1 VAKTLVTTSIVN
13 ASNSAT
19 QAVIGETAIYTVTL
33 TVPQGTM
40 PAATLVDV
48 LPAGMA
54 FVELVGTPVV
64 DPAISFTGSLVPVVA
79 SGGQTITFNLGDV
92 TNSDT
97 DSTQPETI
105 EVTFRAVVL
114 NVGGNVSGTQL
125 VNRLRATWNS
135 GANTTP
141 FASSGPVTV
150 IEPKLQTTKTV
161 AVGGFGGNV
170 GDPVTYTITIRQ
182 AASSDTDA
190 FDVSFLD
197 ELPAKIAAPSL
208 VSVVD
213 TAGIVTA
220 GDFSLTGSTL
230 TGGGFDL
237 PKLPAGRTI
246 TLTVSG
252 TLAAPLSATETIV
265 NTASTRWTS
274 LDGDPGQITP
284 NNSNA
289 YERTG
294 GGSADPGQLNNY
306 VASGT
311 ATITPNSADLAIVKT
326 VSNATPNV
334 GDTISFTIT
343 LSNLGPNVAHGV
355 EVTDQLPAGLQF
367 VSATPSQGSFDPGTG
382 IWEVG
387 TVAVGPAAAQTLTIQ
402 ALVLPPTTPGAIPA
416 AQTNVATVT
425 ASDEP
430 DPNPGNNTG
439 TSTVTPLY
447 ADLGVKKTT
456 SNVQPNVGDTITYTV
471 QLFNLGTAAA
481 TNVTVTDS
489 LPANVEFVSATPAA
503 GTTFTPSASGGDW
516 TVPVIAPGQTLVL
529 TITVEATASGISFN
543 TVTIT
548 GSDVYDPNDRNN
560 TAKTPTDPQE
570 ADLIVKKT
578 VDNAR
583 PQVGA
588 EITFTITLDNLG
600 PSAAQNVV
608 VTDLLPAGLDYVSHT
623 ASNGSYVPGTGEWTL
638 GTVNSEA
645 VETLT
650 ITALVL
656 TPSTGPATPQTNI
669 ATATSTTTDPNP
681 DNNTSESTV
690 TPLQADL
697 AIFKIVDDPT
707 PNVGQT
713 IEFTIT
719 VTNLGP
725 DLATGVSVTD
735 VLPAGLTFVS
745 ATASQGSYA
754 VGTGLWTVGTVASA
768 DFPTLVIRAV
778 VDQPASGP
786 PAPITN
792 SATVN
797 GNEYDPDPGNNEDD
811 VTVTPQYADLAVT
824 KTVDDA
830 TPNVGDL
837 VTFTITLENLG
848 VDTATNVT
856 LRDVLPAGLELVTA
870 LPSQGTYDPGTGIWT
885 MGSVDTLFAR
895 TLSVQAIVL
904 APSAGVPQPQ
914 TNSAAVATVDQY
926 DPDPD
931 NDEAEVTV
939 TPQYA
944 DLAVT
949 KTVDEARPNVGDTIT
964 FTVTLENLGVDTA
977 TGVTVVD
984 SLPDGLSLVAATPE
998 AGTSYDPTTG
1008 IWTVGS
1014 LAPAATV
1021 TLLIEAEV
1029 VSGLPQTNTATVATA
1044 DQFDPDPT
1052 NNTDSVTE
1060 TPLSAD
1066 LAIVKS
1072 VNDPAPILGDTVT
1085 YTIVVTNAGPDPAL
1099 NVIATE
1105 RFPLDGLTGIAAG
1118 TPTQGSYDAS
1128 TGLWLVGDLAAGA
1141 SATITFTAVASAVGD
1156 FTNTATVSSTTF
1168 DPDIDNNE
1176 SSVTILVRPS
1186 GIILGTDFG
1195 CDSGPLVR
1203 VVDPRDGTL
1212 RAEFYAYEPGF
1223 RGGVRVYG
1231 ADITGDGIPEIITA
1245 PGPGRPGEIR
1255 VFDRDGNP
1263 LPEYN
1268 FFPFG
1273 PGYRGGVEVAAGS
1286 VTGPG
1291 TFEIVAGQ
1299 SRGQSLVRVFTV
1311 NPGAGVESRPIR
1323 QMQPFGPRYRG
1334 GVTVATA
1341 DVGTFAGGRP
1351 LSASPD
1357 GIAEIIV
1364 GSGGGIPAQVRAFN
1378 AVPARP
1384 VPVGGFRAI
1393 AARYRGGVS
1402 VSKLPGADGAA
1413 DRVLVAG
1420 GRRSGG
1426 QVQTWRH
1433 NGSRFVRDA
1442 AFAAFGGSTA
1452 TVFAAALDAENIF
1465 TVEGL
1470 GGRRPG
1476 VGKNTAPSGGTA
1488 SEVPQTSGFAPPLR
1502 ISVLRP

>member
-1 VAKTLVTTSIVN
+1 
-13 ASNSAT
+13 
-19 QAVIGETAIYTVTL
+19 
-33 TVPQGTM
+33 
-40 PAATLVDV
+40 
-48 LPAGMA
+48 
-54 FVELVGTPVV
+54 
-64 DPAISFTGSLVPVVA
+64 
-79 SGGQTITFNLGDV
+79 
-92 TNSDT
+92 
-97 DSTQPETI
+97 
-105 EVTFRAVVL
+105 
-114 NVGGNVSGTQL
+114 
-125 VNRLRATWNS
+125 
-135 GANTTP
+135 
-141 FASSGPVTV
+141 
-150 IEPKLQTTKTV
+150 
-161 AVGGFGGNV
+161 
-170 GDPVTYTITIRQ
+170 
-182 AASSDTDA
+182 
-190 FDVSFLD
+190 
-197 ELPAKIAAPSL
+197 
-208 VSVVD
+208 
-213 TAGIVTA
+213 
-220 GDFSLTGSTL
+220 
-230 TGGGFDL
+230 
-237 PKLPAGRTI
+237 
-246 TLTVSG
+246 
-252 TLAAPLSATETIV
+252 
-265 NTASTRWTS
+265 
-274 LDGDPGQITP
+274 
-284 NNSNA
+284 
-289 YERTG
+289 
-294 GGSADPGQLNNY
+294 
-306 VASGT
+306 
-311 ATITPNSADLAIVKT
+311 
-326 VSNATPNV
+326 
-334 GDTISFTIT
+334 
-343 LSNLGPNVAHGV
+343 
-355 EVTDQLPAGLQF
+355 
-367 VSATPSQGSFDPGTG
+367 
-382 IWEVG
+382 
-387 TVAVGPAAAQTLTIQ
+387 
-402 ALVLPPTTPGAIPA
+402 
-416 AQTNVATVT
+416 VT

-456 SNVQPNVGDTITYTV
+456 SNVQPNVGDTVTYTV

-489 LPANVEFVSATPAA
+489 LPANVSFVSANPAA
-503 GTTFTPSASGGDW
+503 GTTFTPSAGGGDW
-516 TVPVIAPGQTLVL
+516 TVPVILPGQTLVL
-529 TITVEATASGISFN
+529 TITVEATASGVSFN

-600 PSAAQNVV
+600 PNAAQNVS

-623 ASNGSYVPGTGEWTL
+623 ATTGGYVPGTGEWTL
-638 GTVNSEA
+638 GTVA
-645 VETLT
+645 GGALETLT
-650 ITALVL
+650 ITALVVS
-656 TPSTGPATPQTNI
+656 PGSGPAAPQTNT
-669 ATATSTTTDPNP
+669 ATATSTTPDPNP

-690 TPLQADL
+690 TPLQSDL

-707 PNVGQT
+707 PNIGQT

-725 DLATGVSVTD
+725 DLATGVTVTD

-745 ATASQGSYA
+745 ATASQGSYTA
-754 VGTGLWTVGTVASA
+754 GTGLWTVGTVASA

-778 VDQPASGP
+778 VAAPASGP

-792 SATVN
+792 AATVT
-797 GNEYDPDPGNNEDD
+797 GTEYDPNESNNEDD
-811 VTVTPQYADLAVT
+811 VTVTPQEADLAVT

-830 TPNVGDL
+830 TPNVGDV

-848 VDTATNVT
+848 ADTATNVT
-856 LRDVLPAGLELVTA
+856 LRDVLPGGLELVSA
-870 LPSQGTYDPGTGIWT
+870 LPSQGTYNPGTGIWT
-885 MGSVDTLFAR
+885 VGSVDTLFAR

-904 APSAGVPQPQ
+904 APTFGVPQPQ
-914 TNSAAVATVDQY
+914 TNTAAVATVDQY

-931 NDEAEVTV
+931 NDEDDVTV

-944 DLAVT
+944 DLKVT
-949 KTVDEARPNVGDTIT
+949 KTVDEDRPNVGDTIT

-984 SLPDGLSLVAATPE
+984 SLPSGLSFLAVTPQ

-1008 IWTVGS
+1008 IWTVGT

-1021 TLLIEAEV
+1021 TLQIQAQV
-1029 VSGLPQTNTATVATA
+1029 VSGFAQTNTASVATV

-1060 TPLSAD
+1060 TPLTAD
-1066 LAIVKS
+1066 LAITKS

-1085 YTIVVTNAGPDPAL
+1085 YTIVVTNAGPDTAL

-1105 RFPLDGLTGIAAG
+1105 LFPLDGLSDITAG
-1118 TPTQGSYDAS
+1118 TPTQGSFDAS

-1168 DPDIDNNE
+1168 DPDIENNE

-1203 VVDPRDGTL
+1203 VVDPRDGSL

-1245 PGPGRPGEIR
+1245 PGPGRPGEVR
-1255 VFDRDGNP
+1255 VFDRNGTP

-1273 PGYRGGVEVAAGS
+1273 AGYRSGVEVAAGS

-1291 TFEIVAGQ
+1291 RFEIVAGQ

-1311 NPGAGVESRPIR
+1311 NPGEGVDSQAIR
-1323 QMQPFGPRYRG
+1323 QLQPFGRRYRG

-1341 DVGTFAGGRP
+1341 DVGTFNGG
-1351 LSASPD
+1351 SSQSTAPD

-1364 GSGGGIPAQVRAFN
+1364 GSGPGIPAQVQAFN

-1384 VPVGGFRAI
+1384 VSVGSFRAI
-1393 AARYRGGVS
+1393 GARYRGGVS

-1433 NGSRFVRDA
+1433 NGSRFVSDA
-1442 AFAAFGGSTA
+1442 GFAAFGGSSA
-1452 TVFAAALDAENIF
+1452 AVFAAALDAENIF
-1465 TVEGL
+1465 TVEGV

-1476 VGKNTAPSGGTA
+1476 VRKNTAPSGGTE
-1488 SEVPQTSGFAPPLR
+1488 SQVPQTSTFAPPLR
-1502 ISVLRP
+1502 VSVLRA